1 MPYTAE
7 GYARRAA
14 ECTRLAA
21 LTADDKLQQELLRM
35 RQSYLRLAEKL
46 GLPMHE
52 AIAISR
58 RVMRGPRK
66 QQGRGSGEL

>member
-14 ECTRLAA
+14 ECARLAA
-21 LTADDKLQQELLRM
+21 LTADDMLQQELLRM

-58 RVMRGPRK
+58 RATRGPRK
-66 QQGRGSGEL
+66 PQDRGSDES

>member
-14 ECTRLAA
+14 ECARLAA
-21 LTADDKLQQELLRM
+21 LTSDDMLQQELLRM

-46 GLPMHE
+46 GMPMHE

-58 RVMRGPRK
+58 RMAQGARRPRGRGPD
-66 QQGRGSGEL
+66 GS